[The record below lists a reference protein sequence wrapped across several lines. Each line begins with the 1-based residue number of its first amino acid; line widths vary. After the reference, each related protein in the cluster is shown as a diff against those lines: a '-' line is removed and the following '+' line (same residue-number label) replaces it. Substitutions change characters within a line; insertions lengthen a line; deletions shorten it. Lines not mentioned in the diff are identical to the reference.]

1 MIQIL
6 TKSFD
11 IYRRNKNRIILSATV
26 IIILFLIILFAKNH
40 FTENEKI
47 NSVLNNILQFS
58 GIYSAI
64 LITFIISKIFQIRQ
78 EKLKRL
84 QEIIVLSNKTTDF
97 RRICEIIVE
106 TDDFWKPEMRHKMDG
121 QFKDLSYFHLH
132 IDNENRSEKLKEFIT
147 EFYETKEKPGADFY
161 LGVKS
166 LIQNGNKRFHLELFD
181 DYDYNIIYSFHLISK
196 WVGVQSANTFWYYL
210 EYKWHTYKS
219 IFNISAISKFDISRI
234 ISLAKKID
242 NKEHLVENFDKDTL
256 VNLGN
261 YLNSFVLPRLYQL
274 TYENEQK
281 IGKTLNLVI
290 TNLVAVMIF
299 GIFLPIIVTSINIK
313 IDYLILTAYFS
324 IILLSLSVLYFVYY
338 FKIFLVN
345 EITIGTKNK

>member
-1 MIQIL
+1 MIQVLI
-6 TKSFD
+6 KSFGV
-11 IYRRNKNRIILSATV
+11 YRRNKNRIILSVTFAITLV
-26 IIILFLIILFAKNH
+26 LLIVFSKNH
-40 FTENEKI
+40 FKEAEKI

-64 LITFIISKIFQIRQ
+64 LITFIVSKIFQIRQ
-78 EKLKRL
+78 EKLERL

-106 TDDFWKPEMRHKMDG
+106 TDDFWKPEMRAKMDG
-121 QFKDLSYFHLH
+121 RFKYLTYFHLH
-132 IDNENRSEKLKEFIT
+132 IENDNRSEKIKNYIA
-147 EFYETKEKPGADFY
+147 EFYETKDKPGADFY
-161 LGVKS
+161 LGLKS

-181 DYDYNIIYSFHLISK
+181 DYDYNIIYPFDLISK
-196 WVGVQSANTFWYYL
+196 WVGVQSANVFWYYL
-210 EYKWHTYKS
+210 EYKWHSYKNV
-219 IFNISAISKFDISRI
+219 FDISAISKFDISRI
-234 ISLAKKID
+234 ISLANKID
-242 NKEHLVENFDKDTL
+242 NKEYSTENFKRDTL

-290 TNLVAVMIF
+290 SNLIAAMVF

-313 IDYLILTAYFS
+313 IDYLIYIAYFS

-338 FKIFLVN
+338 FKSFLIN
-345 EITIGTKNK
+345 EITIDTKNK